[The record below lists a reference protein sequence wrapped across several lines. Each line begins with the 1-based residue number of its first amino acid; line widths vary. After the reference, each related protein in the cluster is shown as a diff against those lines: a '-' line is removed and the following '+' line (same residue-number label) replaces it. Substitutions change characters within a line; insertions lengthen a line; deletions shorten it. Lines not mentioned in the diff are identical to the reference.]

1 MMRGDNPQRTSA
13 PRRRWSFRVG
23 VIAAVLQAVSLLV
36 VAVPAV
42 IVSYGFCDPSG
53 DPQAGY
59 CGVRGPRW
67 FAWVALQLILVL
79 AIPLV
84 VATVL
89 RSRTSETSRR
99 QLMALES
106 AVMVTGLAVFALA
119 GANGIA
125 PVDSIASVG
134 LVLVLGAIVALTFRA
149 RGMA

>member
-1 MMRGDNPQRTSA
+1 VVEADIAA
-13 PRRRWSFRVG
+13 PAKRRRWSFRVG

-36 VAVPAV
+36 VAVPGL

-84 VATVL
+84 LATVL
-89 RSRTSETSRR
+89 RSRKSEASRR
-99 QLMALES
+99 QLVAIEG
-106 AVMVTGLAVFALA
+106 VVVVVGLAVLALA
-119 GANGIA
+119 GANGVTPADFI
-125 PVDSIASVG
+125 VSVG
-134 LVLVLGAIVALTFRA
+134 LVLLLGAIVALSVRTRRTA
-149 RGMA
+149 